1 MEDPRVN
8 QTQQEDQ
15 PTLSSQVGGSAPQET
30 REAAKPRYIDSR
42 MPRFNQG
49 VLALAL
55 LVAFMAQVFWIVPV
69 FGAFLLAGVLGGP
82 KANPVM
88 ALYMSLI
95 KPRLGPP
102 KKIEDPRPPRFAAA
116 VGSVVLLASTAA
128 YLLGTKVIAWA
139 LALVVAA
146 LAALASVSGLCIGC
160 EIYVAI
166 MRWRGRLQGPWKVAA
181 RSQAAGAN
189 AG

>member
-1 MEDPRVN
+1 MGDPRVN
-8 QTQQEDQ
+8 QTE
-15 PTLSSQVGGSAPQET
+15 PQEKPT
-30 REAAKPRYIDSR
+30 PTSEDLGRASQKTTEAAKPRYIDSR

-55 LVAFMAQVFWIVPV
+55 LVAFTAQLFWIVPI
-69 FGAFLLAGVLGGP
+69 FCAILLAGVLGGP

-88 ALYMSLI
+88 ALYVALI
-95 KPRLGPP
+95 QPRLARP
-102 KKIEDPRPPRFAAA
+102 KKLEDPRPPRFAAA
-116 VGSVVLLASTAA
+116 IGSVFLLASTAA
-128 YLLGTKVIAWA
+128 YFLGAKAIAWA

-146 LAALASVSGLCIGC
+146 LAALASVSGLCVGC

-181 RSQAAGAN
+181 RSQTAGAD
-189 AG
+189 AA